1 VSVVLPLELSED
13 PRLTDH
19 ITESLDAVALRPI
32 AYAMVV
38 DVRGRRFGAWR
49 KDENV
54 YPASVIKVPIMAEAF
69 RRYEAGE
76 LSPDAAVTVTASN
89 QTTTW
94 GGETPFAAGT
104 RTTVQAL
111 VERMITHSDNVATNQ
126 LMDVL
131 GRTRVTDYMRSLG
144 LPTFLLGRK
153 LSGSDPL
160 IEDPDMVGRNRLP
173 PAEIATL
180 LTLLAAD
187 RLPNAARQRE
197 ILRSCLHDEKLAA
210 GLHAGDLFAH
220 KTGETSEQ
228 SHDAGILDTADGKR
242 FVVVLYTTPE
252 PSVDH
257 ADADH
262 VNAQMTAWMR
272 TVRESL

>member
-1 VSVVLPLELSED
+1 MSAVLSLELSED
-13 PRLTDH
+13 RRLSELVTG
-19 ITESLDAVALRPI
+19 SLDAAALRPI
-32 AYAMVV
+32 AYSMLV
-38 DVRGRRFGAWR
+38 DVRAMRFGAWR

-69 RRYEAGE
+69 RQYDAGD
-76 LSPDAAVTVTASN
+76 LKPDAAVDVAASN

-94 GGETPFAAGT
+94 GGDSPFMAGT
-104 RTTVQAL
+104 RATVEAL

-131 GRTRVTDYMRSLG
+131 GRARVTDYMRSLG

-153 LSGSDPL
+153 LSGSEPL

-180 LTLLAAD
+180 LTLLALD
-187 RLPNAARQRE
+187 RLPQAARQRE
-197 ILRSCLHDEKLAA
+197 ILRGCLHDEKLAA
-210 GLHAGDLFAH
+210 GLRATDVFAH
-220 KTGETSEQ
+220 KTGETSEV
-228 SHDAGILDTADGKR
+228 SHDAGILETAGGKR

-252 PSVDH
+252 PLGDH
-257 ADADH
+257 ADAEH
-262 VNAQMTAWMR
+262 VNAEMTAWMR
-272 TVRESL
+272 SVRESL